1 MKTCFEVGDV
11 FRMTDKWDVDLNSF
25 DAKIKC
31 LFGNAWLKATKVSV
45 GGKCITEVEFLDAQF
60 RGRYDGADCGS
71 QWNGWNLFDFDEV
84 KQGKIEFK
92 SETEGPETFMVV
104 RSLECGSAVVFRENE
119 KNLFTLEKAK
129 KIAEELC
136 MSTSDN
142 YHVFITEFKLE
153 AKKNVKIS
161 FV

>member
-11 FRMTDKWDVDLNSF
+11 FRMTDKWGGDLDSF
-25 DAKIKC
+25 DTKIKC
-31 LFGNAWLKATKVSV
+31 LFGNDWLKATKVSV
-45 GGKCITEVEFLDAQF
+45 GGKYITEVEFLD
-60 RGRYDGADCGS
+60 RRYNGADCG
-71 QWNGWNLFDFDEV
+71 QDWLGWNLFDFDEV

-142 YHVFITEFKLE
+142 YHVFITELKLE